1 MKKWIAALC
10 LWPVAALC
18 HHEKNFEIVGAVYN
32 STAQR
37 LEVAIKHPGCSG
49 LQEFQYWMSD
59 CLKSNP
65 PQIFVAVTNVV
76 VRNNACDTIDSLD
89 IGTIQRAQL
98 KCAPAVVHVMKNFD
112 GDRPTHKDIIFSVK
126 VN

>member
-18 HHEKNFEIVGAVYN
+18 HHENNFQVVGAVYN
-32 STAQR
+32 PAAQR
-37 LEVAIKHPGCSG
+37 LEIAVTHPGCSG

-65 PQIFVAVTNVV
+65 PQIFIAITKVVA
-76 VRNNACDTIDSLD
+76 RNTACDTINSPD
-89 IGTIQRAQL
+89 IGIISRSQL
-98 KCAPAVVHVMKNFD
+98 KCAPAIVHIMKNFNGSRSD
-112 GDRPTHKDIIFSVK
+112 HQDTVFSVK